1 MIVLNSAKA
10 ITELLEKRSS
20 NYSDRPYMPMNN
32 GIIGWDWNFGLMRY
46 NDAWRMRRRI
56 FHQYFQQS
64 TVDAHQPVQMKA
76 TYGLLRNLLERP
88 ERFMD
93 HARLHAGSI
102 ILQLTYGYEI
112 QGHDDD
118 YVALAAAAREGY
130 APRGISSSY
139 LVDFFPSLKFI
150 PEWMPGADFK
160 RKAKK
165 WRYSVLA
172 LRDRPYDLYKATA
185 TQETPKFPSFV
196 AENLERLSTQNPGAE
211 IDDMIKESAG
221 VAYFSGAE
229 TTISVV
235 LSFIL
240 AMVMYPSVIK
250 RAQEELD
257 LVVGKHKLPNF
268 SDRPMLPFVEAIFLE
283 SLRWN
288 PVAPLGVP
296 HANVADDVYEG
307 YHIPAGSIVVGNI
320 WAFFHNKEHFPEP
333 SVFNPD
339 RFYNKDKEDI
349 PLDPTEFA
357 FGSGRRICP
366 ARHLANNTA
375 WIAIA
380 TILAAFDIEKA
391 KDSDGAV
398 IEPSGEYTSGHT
410 SRPVAFPCVIKPRSE
425 AHRNLVLSL

>member
-320 WAFFHNKEHFPEP
+320 WH
-333 SVFNPD
+333 
-339 RFYNKDKEDI
+339 
-349 PLDPTEFA
+349 
-357 FGSGRRICP
+357 
-366 ARHLANNTA
+366 ARNVRQWQAP
-375 WIAIA
+375 I
-380 TILAAFDIEKA
+380 
-391 KDSDGAV
+391 
-398 IEPSGEYTSGHT
+398 
-410 SRPVAFPCVIKPRSE
+410 
-425 AHRNLVLSL
+425 